1 MTKNNLRINLLWL
14 TVPETEAIVAG
25 EKPAAQEAEIGVGKE
40 EGKRKRGKET
50 GSGMEL

>member
-1 MTKNNLRINLLWL
+1 M
-14 TVPETEAIVAG
+14 AG
-25 EKPAAQEAEIGVGKE
+25 EKPAAQEAEIGVGEE